1 MEVIT
6 QFLEAM
12 QFLKLAVVTVAIAGG
27 LALLAVGASRRNLRL
42 AILGAVIGGAPIA
55 LPALSNAWGEAT
67 GSHRTEQVRAMPRTA
82 LPADRPRQLEIRGD
96 MFAHDV
102 ARLMILGYF
111 DEVVIDSGYGKTWF
125 PSADRSGDCRDAVA
139 VRLQTELVFW
149 PGLRRPGTDEWKN
162 AFEKMKSCAPVS
174 AQAFALKP
182 DRLVLRL
189 DGAVTLREDDRRA
202 APDAFQLSLAQ
213 DGTEKLIHYDEMPV
227 LDGQSSVTGLL
238 AEDQDYPCDG
248 FDDVQL
254 VANILD
260 AAQDPRRRQ
269 AIMERPGKP
278 DLCIKAAEPVP
289 AEKEAA
295 ARQEH
300 VQRHRARL
308 LEDPPWYL
316 VQAGQQPGAKGGR

>member
-1 MEVIT
+1 VIT

-12 QFLKLAVVTVAIAGG
+12 QFLKLAVVTAAIAGG
-27 LALLAVGASRRNLRL
+27 LALLAVAAWRRNLRL
-42 AILGAVIGGAPIA
+42 AILGAVIGGAPVA

-67 GSHRTEQVRAMPRTA
+67 VSDRGEQVRAMPRAA
-82 LPADRPRQLEIRGD
+82 LPATPPRQLEIRGD

-111 DEVVIDSGYGKTWF
+111 DEVVVDTGYGRTWF
-125 PSADRSGDCRDAVA
+125 PAADRSDACREAVA
-139 VRLQTELVFW
+139 VRARTELVFW
-149 PGLRRPGTDEWKN
+149 PGMRRPGADESKS
-162 AFEKMKSCAPVS
+162 AFEKIKSCAPAS
-174 AQAFALKP
+174 GRGFALKP

-202 APDAFQLSLAQ
+202 APEAFQLSLARG
-213 DGTEKLIHYDEMPV
+213 GTEALVHYDEMPV
-227 LDGQSSVTGLL
+227 LDGQSSVTGLI
-238 AEDQDYPCDG
+238 AEGQDYPCYG

-260 AAQDPRRRQ
+260 AAQDPMRRQ

-278 DLCIKAAEPVP
+278 DLCIAAADPVP
-289 AEKEAA
+289 AAQEAA

-300 VQRHRARL
+300 VRRQRAKL

-316 VQAGQQPGAKGGR
+316 VQAARQPRAMRGR